1 MDVYSRNGWGCHR
14 SLVGEIFESDTFRTI
29 DLVFHRPC
37 RLTHANLKAFTMNGK
52 SRKLWAKHFSGEEKK
67 TQSVDTQALLRK
79 VPYEG
84 RILGVDPSLRGTGLA
99 VLECRG
105 AKHELLHSE
114 TLKLKPKISSIE
126 CLGQIHQSVAHLIEL
141 WTPRHLS
148 CEETIYVQN
157 FKTAQIM
164 GSARGAALSAAAI
177 REIPV
182 FEYAPLRVKQAVVG
196 FGRASKQQMSQTLAQ
211 MLHLPKALP
220 FDQADA
226 LGLALCHALTWI
238 PE

>member
-1 MDVYSRNGWGCHR
+1 
-14 SLVGEIFESDTFRTI
+14 
-29 DLVFHRPC
+29 
-37 RLTHANLKAFTMNGK
+37 MNGK
-52 SRKLWAKHFSGEEKK
+52 TRKLWAQHLDGNKK
-67 TQSVDTQALLRK
+67 SVQKMDTKALLRK
-79 VPYEG
+79 VPYKG

-99 VLECRG
+99 VLDCDGSTHR
-105 AKHELLHSE
+105 LLHSE
-114 TLKLKPKISSIE
+114 TLKFNTKISSIS
-126 CLGQIHQSVAHLIEL
+126 CLGKIHQSVAQLIDL
-141 WTPRHLS
+141 WKPRHLS

-196 FGRASKQQMSQTLAQ
+196 FGRASKEQMSQTLAQ
-211 MLHLPKALP
+211 MLSLPESLP
-220 FDQADA
+220 YDQSDA

-238 PE
+238 TDE

>member
-1 MDVYSRNGWGCHR
+1 
-14 SLVGEIFESDTFRTI
+14 
-29 DLVFHRPC
+29 
-37 RLTHANLKAFTMNGK
+37 MNQS
-52 SRKLWAKHFSGEEKK
+52 SRKLWAKHLAGESTKSKIGIDPKLLLKK
-67 TQSVDTQALLRK
+67 E
-79 VPYEG
+79 PFEG

-99 VLECRG
+99 ILQCERSSYR
-105 AKHELLHSE
+105 LLHSE
-114 TLKLKPKISSIE
+114 TLKLGNKFSSIS
-126 CLGQIHQSVAHLIEL
+126 CLGKIHELVAHLLDL
-141 WTPRHLS
+141 WQPRHVS

-177 REIPV
+177 REVPV

-196 FGRASKQQMSQTLAQ
+196 FGRASKEQMSNTLAQ
-211 MLHLPKALP
+211 MLGLPQALP

-226 LGLALCHALTWI
+226 LALAHCHALTWL